1 MINMPGRITAFMRK
15 FVVVGHKAV
24 TTPKFS
30 LNDLPGGA
38 GRMDIIA
45 RCVNASLFL
54 SHDLRRDVEFYAVL
68 LGEPNPPVTIRFS
81 GEKVRYLSP
90 DERSP
95 AALIK
100 KALEKGVPPAG
111 EAESTPGV
119 YISRRSFADVIDSLD
134 NIVYLHEDGEDIR
147 SASLTGDE
155 TFVLSD
161 HQNLT
166 PGEEEVLSS
175 KSARRMSLGKK
186 LYHADQCIVMVNYEL
201 DRRFDC

>member
-1 MINMPGRITAFMRK
+1 MRR

-68 LGEPNPPVTIRFS
+68 LGEPSPPVTIRFS

-111 EAESTPGV
+111 EAEATPGV
-119 YISRRSFADVIDSLD
+119 YVSRRAFADVIGSLG

-166 PGEEEVLSS
+166 PEEEEVL
-175 KSARRMSLGKK
+175 ARRAARRISLGKK
-186 LYHADQCIVMVNYEL
+186 LYHADHCIVMANHEL
-201 DRRFDC
+201 DRRLDC

>member
-1 MINMPGRITAFMRK
+1 MRR
-15 FVVVGHKAV
+15 FVVVGHRAV

-54 SHDLRRDVEFYAVL
+54 SHDLRRDVEFFAIL
-68 LGEPNPPVTIRFS
+68 LGEPTPPVTIKFS
-81 GEKVRYLSP
+81 GEHVRYLSP

-100 KALEKGVPPAG
+100 KALERGIPVEG
-111 EAESTPGV
+111 EAEATPGV
-119 YISRRSFADVIDSLD
+119 YISKRSFADLINGMD
-134 NIVYLHEDGEDIR
+134 NLVYLHEDGEDIR
-147 SASLTGDE
+147 SVELTGNE

-166 PGEEEVLSS
+166 PEEEAVLEA
-175 KSARRMSLGKK
+175 KGAKKVSLGKK
-186 LYHADQCIVMVNYEL
+186 LYHADHCIVMVNWET
-201 DRRFDC
+201 DRR

>member
-1 MINMPGRITAFMRK
+1 MRR

-24 TTPKFS
+24 TNSKFS

-54 SHDLRRDVEFYAVL
+54 SHDLRRDVEFFAVL
-68 LGEPNPPVTIRFS
+68 LGEPTPPVTIKFS
-81 GEKVRYLSP
+81 GEHVRYLSP

-100 KALEKGVPPAG
+100 KALERDIPPEG
-111 EAESTPGV
+111 EAEATPGV
-119 YISRRSFADVIDSLD
+119 YISKRSFADVISGMNNL
-134 NIVYLHEDGEDIR
+134 VYLHEDGEDIR
-147 SASLTGDE
+147 SVELTGNE

-166 PGEEEVLSS
+166 PEEEAVLES
-175 KSARRMSLGKK
+175 KGAKKVSLGKK
-186 LYHADQCIVMVNYEL
+186 LYHADHCIVMVNWET
-201 DRRFDC
+201 DRR

>member
-1 MINMPGRITAFMRK
+1 MRR

-24 TTPKFS
+24 TNPKFS

-54 SHDLRRDVEFYAVL
+54 SHDLRRDVEFFAVL
-68 LGEPNPPVTIRFS
+68 LGEPAPPVTIKFS
-81 GEKVRYLSP
+81 GEHVRYLSP

-100 KALEKGVPPAG
+100 KALERGIPPEG
-111 EAESTPGV
+111 EAEATPGV
-119 YISRRSFADVIDSLD
+119 YISKRSFADVISGMD
-134 NIVYLHEDGEDIR
+134 NLVYLHEDGEDIR
-147 SASLTGDE
+147 SVELTGNE

-166 PGEEEVLSS
+166 PEEEAVLDA
-175 KSARRMSLGKK
+175 KGAKKVSLGKK
-186 LYHADQCIVMVNYEL
+186 LYHADHCIVMVNWET
-201 DRRFDC
+201 DRR

>member
-1 MINMPGRITAFMRK
+1 MRK

-38 GRMDIIA
+38 GRMDIVA

-54 SHDLRRDVEFYAVL
+54 SHDLRRDVELYAVL
-68 LGEPNPPVTIRFS
+68 LGEPCPPVTIRFS
-81 GEKVRYLSP
+81 GQYVRYLSP

-100 KALEKGVPPAG
+100 KALEKGTPPAG
-111 EAESTPGV
+111 EIESTPGIYV
-119 YISRRSFADVIDSLD
+119 SKRSFAEVIDGLRD
-134 NIVYLHEDGEDIR
+134 IVYLHEDGEDIR
-147 SASLTGDE
+147 GASLTGDE
-155 TFVLSD
+155 AFVLSD

-166 PGEEEVLSS
+166 PEEEETLASRG
-175 KSARRMSLGKK
+175 ARKVSLGKK

-201 DRRFDC
+201 DRRLDC